1 MSTAK
6 VDGKF
11 ISLPTIESIKKKS
24 DRQQVQDL
32 LEEGHLLKS
41 TIERETARLDEIK
54 DELLGLQEDN
64 QMPGFRNGPYCFS
77 ATFQE
82 GRRQLSKE
90 ALIEN
95 GVGPDVLVASYRVGE
110 GFWKKELK
118 KLEE

>member
-1 MSTAK
+1 MSTK

-11 ISLPTIESIKKKS
+11 ISLPTIDSIKKKS

-41 TIERETARLDEIK
+41 EIETKSARLDEIK

-90 ALIEN
+90 MLIEN
-95 GVGPDVLVASYRVGE
+95 GVGPDIIQSSYRVGE